1 MRRQNWEDAVNYP
14 GFEDTRLLRDAL
26 DVPGF
31 DPIVVWYG
39 HQTPQV
45 GYVPEQELRATGPVE
60 TPKTWAYNRELVR
73 VGGAAGG
80 ALGFFGHVVAAPL
93 LPDGGGL
100 GGFLLELLA
109 FILVGVIIGA
119 YVAVAVV
126 KRSHRPWAAYSDKL
140 DSLAHVML
148 LDTEPAVVQV
158 HEALMQYRMARVA
171 VGQFPELAHEMPD
184 VPRLAH
190 ELFQTVIDARRAR
203 PLAVAERAEVDAVIG
218 DFPLDEDD
226 AAMAQVRARGRA
238 VDVEIQRLDTL
249 EVAALDRV
257 ADAARAAARVD
268 AQARARIYLANYP
281 VAAREETA

>member
-1 MRRQNWEDAVNYP
+1 
-14 GFEDTRLLRDAL
+14 
-26 DVPGF
+26 
-31 DPIVVWYG
+31 
-39 HQTPQV
+39 
-45 GYVPEQELRATGPVE
+45 
-60 TPKTWAYNRELVR
+60 
-73 VGGAAGG
+73 
-80 ALGFFGHVVAAPL
+80 
-93 LPDGGGL
+93 
-100 GGFLLELLA
+100 
-109 FILVGVIIGA
+109 
-119 YVAVAVV
+119 
-126 KRSHRPWAAYSDKL
+126 
-140 DSLAHVML
+140 
-148 LDTEPAVVQV
+148 
-158 HEALMQYRMARVA
+158 MQYRMARVA

-281 VAAREETA
+281 IAAREETA